1 MKSEYQ
7 HGPNRQGGCYPGCF
21 PKKLVLCNS
30 RKPGSA
36 YVQMDIYAVPPGYHG
51 SPHQAAT
58 MNHYEFGQTL
68 FFTGGMRTKHTS
80 QTDSSTGMPT
90 IMPASDD
97 ASSFPW
103 RWGQHNVAK
112 GKVQTQDYPTLM
124 FGETEHAPT
133 STNGSAN
140 FGPGDY
146 FQYWPVDFSFYQS
159 RRSSSPS
166 TSASPPSSPT
176 RTPPRS
182 AGASAAATPPRP
194 GPPARPCPPPSR

>member
-36 YVQMDIYAVPPGYHG
+36 YVQMDIYSVPPGYHG
-51 SPHQAAT
+51 SAHQAAT

-90 IMPASDD
+90 IMPDSDD
-97 ASSFPW
+97 ASSVFPW
-103 RWGQHNVAK
+103 RC
-112 GKVQTQDYPTLM
+112 VQE
-124 FGETEHAPT
+124 F
-133 STNGSAN
+133 
-140 FGPGDY
+140 PGDKPLHVLMA
-146 FQYWPVDFSFYQS
+146 FIFKE
-159 RRSSSPS
+159 
-166 TSASPPSSPT
+166 
-176 RTPPRS
+176 
-182 AGASAAATPPRP
+182 
-194 GPPARPCPPPSR
+194 